1 MPPIMTF
8 WKNERNDSWYD
19 KARIFL
25 VQFSLHMLTGIIFE
39 LNKLNKKFQEEYVDV
54 SYLGEAIDVTIKT
67 LRRWFLRNDTFVDG
81 TCYLYKFLDASQF
94 GYLDIYDKEGLV
106 HRHEV

>member
-39 LNKLNKKFQEEYVDV
+39 LNKLNKKFQEECLDV
-54 SYLGEAIDVTIKT
+54 TSLGITIDVTINT
-67 LRRWFLRNDTFVDG
+67 
-81 TCYLYKFLDASQF
+81 
-94 GYLDIYDKEGLV
+94 
-106 HRHEV
+106 